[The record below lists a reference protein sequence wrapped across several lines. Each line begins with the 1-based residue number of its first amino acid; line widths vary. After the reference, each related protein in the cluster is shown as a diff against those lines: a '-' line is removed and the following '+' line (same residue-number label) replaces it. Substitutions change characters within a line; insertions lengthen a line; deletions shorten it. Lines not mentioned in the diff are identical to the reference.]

1 MKSLLFLCAFVW
13 TLTAFAEPPLT
24 VVPYKANG
32 WAKGLSIPEVT
43 VLTVKL
49 QELPGL
55 CDLFSRIDALCVQVR
70 RREKAHALWLELNGE
85 EESTASD
92 IPLRFEMIWLEQR
105 YPFDR
110 WGNFAIDRRFILQ
123 DDVEL
128 IARFETFYRE
138 HFSAST
144 IGKETSTAIQT
155 RPELT
160 EDQVPTFAG
169 FEDDRYQKHDALIL
183 KLVAEFNANRAE
195 WAGASPGVTVN
206 IPKLT
211 PRLVKAL
218 MIEETGG
225 NGPRSLKAWEK
236 DPLQVNVP
244 GDWSDVKLELGLKKP
259 AARNEGTLE
268 GNLRAGIKFLVRK
281 GFGSSGRAIK
291 NRPNAYF
298 DSWRVALQRYNGR
311 RELVSDGRSYKAAYA
326 QRILRRATRP
336 KVFIP
341 IAYDHRSAR

>member
-1 MKSLLFLCAFVW
+1 MKRILFLLCALLSV
-13 TLTAFAEPPLT
+13 TLFADSL
-24 VVPYKANG
+24 VVIPYHANG
-32 WAKGLSIPEVT
+32 WTKKLKVPEVT
-43 VLTVKL
+43 TLTIKQ

-55 CDLFSRIDALCVQVR
+55 CDLFSRIDALMVQVR
-70 RREKAHALWLELNGE
+70 RRERAHALWLRLNGE

-92 IPLRFEMIWLEQR
+92 IPLRFEMIWQGHR

-110 WGNFAIDRRFILQ
+110 WGEFAVDRRFVLQ
-123 DDVEL
+123 EDAEL

-138 HFSAST
+138 HFSASPL
-144 IGKETSTAIQT
+144 GKLQTTAIQS
-155 RPELT
+155 RPVVT
-160 EDQVPTFAG
+160 EDQMPVFAG
-169 FEDDRYQKHDALIL
+169 YEDDRYQKHDALIL
-183 KLVAEFNANRAE
+183 KLVAEFNANRGL
-195 WAGASPGVTVN
+195 WAGAKPDATVN

-211 PRLVKAL
+211 PRLIKSL

-225 NGPRSLKAWEK
+225 NGPRSLAAWEV

-259 AARNEGTLE
+259 SARNEGTLE
-268 GNLRAGIKFLVRK
+268 GNLRAGIMFLVRK
-281 GFGSSGRAIK
+281 GYGSSGRSIS
-291 NRPNAYF
+291 NRPDAYF

-336 KVFIP
+336 KVFVP
-341 IAYDHRSAR
+341 IAYDHRSTR

>member
-1 MKSLLFLCAFVW
+1 MKRGLLLCTLFASLLAW
-13 TLTAFAEPPLT
+13 GNTLT
-24 VVPYKANG
+24 VIPYKANG
-32 WAKGLSIPEVT
+32 WTKGKSIPEVT
-43 VLTVKL
+43 VLNVQQ

-55 CDLFSRIDALCVQVR
+55 CDLFSRIDALRVQVKR
-70 RREKAHALWLELNGE
+70 RAKSHALWLELNGE
-85 EESTASD
+85 EESVASD
-92 IPLRFEMIWLEQR
+92 IPLRFEMVWQGQH

-110 WGNFAIDRRFILQ
+110 WGNFAIDRRFVLQ
-123 DDVEL
+123 EDSEL
-128 IARFETFYRE
+128 LTRFDNFYRD
-138 HFSAST
+138 HFNTSMLS
-144 IGKETSTAIQT
+144 KKNETVIQK

-160 EDQVPTFAG
+160 EDQVPVFAG
-169 FEDDRYQKHDALIL
+169 FEDDRYQKHDELIL
-183 KLVAEFNANRAE
+183 KLVAEFNANRAQ
-195 WAGASPGVTVN
+195 WAGASPDRTVD

-225 NGPRSLKAWEK
+225 NGPRSRKAWEK

-244 GDWSDVKLELGLKKP
+244 GDWSDVKLELGLKRPKN
-259 AARNEGTLE
+259 RNEGTLE
-268 GNLRAGIKFLVRK
+268 GNLRAGIMFLVRK
-281 GFGSSGRAIK
+281 GFGTSGSAIK
-291 NRPNAYF
+291 NRPNTYF

-336 KVFIP
+336 KVFVP